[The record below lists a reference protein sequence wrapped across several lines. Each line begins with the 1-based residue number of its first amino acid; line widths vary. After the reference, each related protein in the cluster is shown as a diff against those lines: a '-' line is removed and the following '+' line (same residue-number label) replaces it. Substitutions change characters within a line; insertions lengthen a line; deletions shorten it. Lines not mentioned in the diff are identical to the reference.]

1 MMTWRKLRPQVLST
15 LRRNVMDSLAWR
27 RPSDRAFPLASPAQ
41 IAVLYRWAA
50 WALAIGLIVTG
61 STSVYGKHWEL
72 NGDVY
77 LLSGLTFLVNLAET
91 VFLRP
96 YIRLVQRVPAFLAAD
111 VLFCLWVY
119 DRSNIWSSPFQFYSY
134 SSLLMPV
141 TLFFFSGALGSTL
154 FFLCV
159 NFELLY
165 LRGYTLTW
173 AESGGFADTYLMQ
186 LAIVPLMAFVLAYP
200 NRLYARLRETQQRLD
215 VVAREQMLVA
225 ERTRIAQSLHDS
237 VAQMLFGIGM
247 LSESALARMAERGA
261 TPAAPVDAPHTVAV
275 ASEPAVADA
284 VLADALRQ
292 VRDLAARGNR
302 EMRSAIYALNDPDP
316 SRRGLIASL
325 RELLDDSTT
334 RTGMDVHLSAPGL
347 PDETGA
353 ATPGA
358 GMLAA
363 SASDLTLPD
372 AVAEALYKVAREALA
387 NAEKHSGALNVWI
400 TVEAPSSRPGRPARV
415 TVRVRDDGR
424 GFHPP
429 LLAVPGN
436 IDIQMDDL
444 HFGLQNMRLALEA
457 VGGRLDITSAI
468 GRGTTVLA
476 EAPLG

>member
-1 MMTWRKLRPQVLST
+1 MSRWQRLRPRVLTT
-15 LRRNVMDSLAWR
+15 LRRNIMDSLAWR

-41 IAVLYRWAA
+41 VAVLYRWAA
-50 WALAIGLIVTG
+50 WALAVGLIVTG
-61 STSVYGKHWEL
+61 STTVYGKHWEL
-72 NGDVY
+72 NSDVY

-96 YIRLVQRVPAFLAAD
+96 YIRLVQRIPAFLAVD
-111 VLFCLWVY
+111 VLFCLFVY

-141 TLFFFSGALGSTL
+141 TLFFFSGAMGSTL

-159 NFELLY
+159 NFELLN

-173 AESGGFADTYLMQ
+173 AERNGIADTYLMQ

-247 LSESALARMAERGA
+247 LSESALARLTEAGA
-261 TPAAPVDAPHTVAV
+261 AAAAPVDAPRALTITRETAV
-275 ASEPAVADA
+275 TDA
-284 VLADALRQ
+284 TLADALRQ
-292 VRDLAARGNR
+292 MRDLAARGNR
-302 EMRSAIYALNDPDP
+302 EMRIAIYALNDPDP
-316 SRRGLIASL
+316 SHRGLLTSL
-325 RELLDDSTT
+325 RELLDDSAA
-334 RTGMDVHLSAPGL
+334 RTGVAVHLSAPGL
-347 PDETGA
+347 LAEPA
-353 ATPGA
+353 ATAPD
-358 GMLAA
+358 A
-363 SASDLTLPD
+363 STLPAPASELTLPD
-372 AVAEALYKVAREALA
+372 AVAQSLYKVAREALA
-387 NAEKHSGALNVWI
+387 NAEKHSGARNVWV
-400 TVEAPSSRPGRPARV
+400 TVEAPPPRPGRPAQIMLS
-415 TVRVRDDGR
+415 VRDDGR

-457 VGGRLDITSAI
+457 IGGRLDITSAI

>member
-1 MMTWRKLRPQVLST
+1 
-15 LRRNVMDSLAWR
+15 
-27 RPSDRAFPLASPAQ
+27 
-41 IAVLYRWAA
+41 
-50 WALAIGLIVTG
+50 
-61 STSVYGKHWEL
+61 
-72 NGDVY
+72 Y
-77 LLSGLTFLVNLAET
+77 LLCGLTFLVNLAET

-96 YIRLVQRVPAFLAAD
+96 YIRLVQKIPAFLAAD
-111 VLFCLWVY
+111 VLFCLFVY

-141 TLFFFSGALGSTL
+141 TLFFFSGAMGSTL
-154 FFLCV
+154 FFLCI

-165 LRGYTLTW
+165 LRGYTF
-173 AESGGFADTYLMQ
+173 ANAQRNGYADTYLMQ

-215 VVAREQMLVA
+215 IVAREQMLVA

-247 LSESALARMAERGA
+247 LSESALARLAERNN
-261 TPAAPVDAPHTVAV
+261 TPAPAEVTRAVAV
-275 ASEPAVADA
+275 AGEPAADGA
-284 VLADALRQ
+284 LADALRQ

-325 RELLDDSTT
+325 RELVAETAARAGVDA
-334 RTGMDVHLSAPGL
+334 HLSAPGL
-347 PDETGA
+347 PEAGA
-353 ATPGA
+353 APGA
-358 GMLAA
+358 SPPPAPVA
-363 SASDLTLPD
+363 DLTLPD
-372 AVAEALYKVAREALA
+372 AVAQALYKVAREALA
-387 NAEKHSGALNVWI
+387 NAEKHSGAANIWV
-400 TVEAPSSRPGRPARV
+400 TVETPAPGRSGWL
-415 TVRVRDDGR
+415 TLRVRDDGR

-444 HFGLQNMRLALEA
+444 HFGLQNMRLTLEA
-457 VGGRLDITSAI
+457 VGGRLDISSAL
-468 GRGTTVLA
+468 GNGTTVVA

>member
-1 MMTWRKLRPQVLST
+1 MLAWHKLRPRVLTT
-15 LRRNVMDSLAWR
+15 LRRNIVDSLAWR
-27 RPSDRAFPLASPAQ
+27 RPGDRAFPLATPAQ
-41 IAVLYRWAA
+41 IAILYRWAA
-50 WALAIGLIVTG
+50 WALAVGLIVTG
-61 STSVYGKHWEL
+61 STAVFGKHWEQ

-96 YIRLVQRVPAFLAAD
+96 YIRLVQKIPAFLAAD

-141 TLFFFSGALGSTL
+141 TLFFFSGAMGSTL
-154 FFLCV
+154 FFLCL

-165 LRGYTLTW
+165 LRGYTFSW
-173 AESGGFADTYLMQ
+173 AQQNGIADTYLMQ
-186 LAIVPLMAFVLAYP
+186 LSIVPLMAFVLAYP

-247 LSESALARMAERGA
+247 LSESALARLAERDA
-261 TPAAPVDAPHTVAV
+261 TPIAPADTTRALAL
-275 ASEPAVADA
+275 AGEPAVADA
-284 VLADALRQ
+284 ALADALRQ

-316 SRRGLIASL
+316 ARRGLIASL
-325 RELLDDSTT
+325 RELLEETAT
-334 RTGMDVHLSAPGL
+334 RTGMDVHLSALGL
-347 PDETGA
+347 PEGDA
-353 ATPGA
+353 APE
-358 GMLAA
+358 A
-363 SASDLTLPD
+363 STLPAPSTDLTLPD

-387 NAEKHSGALNVWI
+387 NVEKHSGALNVWI
-400 TVEAPSSRPGRPARV
+400 TVETPTPRPGRPGCV
-415 TVRVRDDGR
+415 TLRVRDDGR

-429 LLAVPGN
+429 LLGVPGN

-444 HFGLQNMRLALEA
+444 HFGLQNMRLTLEA
-457 VGGRLDITSAI
+457 VGGRLDVSSAV
-468 GRGTTVLA
+468 GKGATLVA